1 VSYAQAPFEPFV
13 AGEPKAVMILAYQ
26 RSGSTFVGQMFNT
39 NPSAFYMFEPLD
51 ALYSALYGTSQ
62 GWNVPSDITAFRNG
76 SQRSV
81 TRQSVSK
88 PSEGRT

>member
-1 VSYAQAPFEPFV
+1 
-13 AGEPKAVMILAYQ
+13 
-26 RSGSTFVGQMFNT
+26 MFNS

-62 GWNVPSDITAFRNG
+62 GWNVPSDITAFGNG

-81 TRQSVSK
+81 VARTLHLACSLLIVRFRKRLCNTNMIILFVSCDK
-88 PSEGRT
+88 NNIIVK